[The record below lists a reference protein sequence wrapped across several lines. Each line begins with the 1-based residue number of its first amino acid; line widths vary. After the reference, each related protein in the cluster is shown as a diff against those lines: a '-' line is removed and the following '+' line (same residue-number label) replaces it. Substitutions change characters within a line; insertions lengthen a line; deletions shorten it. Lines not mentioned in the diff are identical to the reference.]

1 MNNQCDGCI
10 RGIPV
15 LNGVHRD
22 AQYFGMACSK
32 DRYKRGDMSTELR
45 AVPGTEIKQT
55 RFYGGD
61 DRGVCIQ
68 ITKSKHYPDNSGNYV
83 DYIQLTRRQASLVA
97 GELYLF
103 ADSLEVVKESEDE

>member
-1 MNNQCDGCI
+1 MNNQCDGCQ

-15 LNGVHRD
+15 VNGVHKD
-22 AQYFGMACSK
+22 EQDFGMACSK

-45 AVPGTEIKQT
+45 TVPGTEIKQT

-68 ITKSKHYPDNSGNYV
+68 ITKAAHQPDMGIPY
-83 DYIQLTRRQASLVA
+83 DFIQLTRRQASLLA
-97 GELYLF
+97 DELYLF
-103 ADSLEVVKESEDE
+103 ADSLEVVMESDDE